1 MIETLAGTRTPGF
14 NGDGLP
20 AAEAE
25 LHHPCALTIDGTG
38 NLYLADRDNWR
49 VRRIDPAGT
58 ITTVAGSGLQG
69 HAGDGGLATGAE
81 LGGPSG
87 LALDGAGSLYVAEY
101 HNHRVRNIDATG
113 IISTAA
119 GTGEQGFRGD
129 GRLAVEA
136 LLDGPAG
143 VVADTAGN
151 LFVSDCGNHRVRRI
165 GPDGAGWHRRS
176 HGELACAGRLPVALD
191 QALVAKSLAVH
202 CGSHCAHLL
211 DRIQIANVVP
221 SGELV
226 HVALQVLEAHHV
238 ECAVVAA
245 PE

>member
-1 MIETLAGTRTPGF
+1 MIETLAGARTPGF

-49 VRRIDPAGT
+49 V
-58 ITTVAGSGLQG
+58 AGSGLQG
-69 HAGDGGLATGAE
+69 HAGDEGMATGAE

-119 GTGEQGFRGD
+119 GTGEQGLRGD

-151 LFVSDCGNHRVRRI
+151 LFVSDCGNHRVRRKTARCP
-165 GPDGAGWHRRS
+165 GSGACSAVACRPLWQPLRSSAGSYPDR
-176 HGELACAGRLPVALD
+176 EC
-191 QALVAKSLAVH
+191 
-202 CGSHCAHLL
+202 
-211 DRIQIANVVP
+211 
-221 SGELV
+221 
-226 HVALQVLEAHHV
+226 
-238 ECAVVAA
+238 CAVRRTRSRSA
-245 PE
+245 PGA